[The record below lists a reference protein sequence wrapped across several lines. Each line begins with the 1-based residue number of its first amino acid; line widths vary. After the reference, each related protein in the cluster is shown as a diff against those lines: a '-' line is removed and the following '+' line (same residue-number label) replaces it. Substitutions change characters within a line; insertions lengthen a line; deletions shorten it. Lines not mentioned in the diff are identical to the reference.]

1 MGTLTTNGLDRTN
14 PDWGDMAYDPQ
25 NGYWYAGFN
34 TADRDPSTTEGFS
47 NGLRTATSFTGFR
60 MHPF

>member
-1 MGTLTTNGLDRTN
+1 
-14 PDWGDMAYDPQ
+14 MAYDPQ
-25 NGYWYAGFN
+25 NGYWYAGFILRI
-34 TADRDPSTTEGFS
+34 AIRRRQEGFS